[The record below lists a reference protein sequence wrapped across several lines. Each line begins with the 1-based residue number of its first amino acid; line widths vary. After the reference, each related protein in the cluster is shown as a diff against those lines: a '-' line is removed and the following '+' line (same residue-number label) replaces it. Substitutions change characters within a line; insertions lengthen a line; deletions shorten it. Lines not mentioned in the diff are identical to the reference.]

1 MKLKIEQIK
10 TLKKLTILAGKKGN
24 LPNAAIIIDDVGNII
39 GQSQSL
45 VATNKDAT
53 AHAERLLIEKVCKK
67 NKSCVIPQYKLIS
80 VFEPCLM
87 CLSAAFWAGIKEAY
101 YIIPASKYW
110 NKIPWASES
119 KKINKQELVSKFSE
133 KIKFIQLKTYE
144 RDFEK
149 IFDEYV
155 SNLISRDVK

>member
-1 MKLKIEQIK
+1 MKLSTEQIK

-24 LPNAAIIIDDVGNII
+24 LPNAAIIIDNDGNII

-45 VATNKDAT
+45 VATSKDAT
-53 AHAERLLIEKVCKK
+53 AHAERLVIEKVCKA

-87 CLSAAFWAGIKEAY
+87 CLSASFWAGVKEVY

-110 NKIPWASES
+110 NEIPWISES
-119 KKINKQELVSKFSE
+119 KKINKQDLIAKFSE
-133 KIKFIQLKTYE
+133 EIRFIHLRSYE
-144 RDFEK
+144 KDFVNIAK
-149 IFDEYV
+149 HF
-155 SNLISRDVK
+155 